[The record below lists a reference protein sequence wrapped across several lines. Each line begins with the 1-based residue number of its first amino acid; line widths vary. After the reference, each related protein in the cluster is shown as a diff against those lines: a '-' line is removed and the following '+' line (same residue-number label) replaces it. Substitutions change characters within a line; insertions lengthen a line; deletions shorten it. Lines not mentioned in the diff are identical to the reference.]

1 MKKTH
6 LPKTKKPNTFPSLGF
21 VENTFEKSMR
31 PKSNSTNFLFYI
43 GVQKMILQ
51 K

>member
-1 MKKTH
+1 MKKN
-6 LPKTKKPNTFPSLGF
+6 LLLEIKKPNTFTSLGF

-43 GVQKMILQ
+43 GV
-51 K
+51 